1 MGADSAFWTR
11 HASRVLKYFFTNS
24 GACPF
29 PTAKVESDL
38 DVFPDLEGING
49 TYPILGKLKADI
61 LRKEGVIDVFNN
73 E

>member
-1 MGADSAFWTR
+1 LDAPCFEGVEILLHQFR
-11 HASRVLKYFFTNS
+11 
-24 GACPF
+24 ACPF